1 MMGPRAC
8 KTIALAIAV
17 LASGCQFPP
26 PPQAST
32 EAELRSLGF
41 SKLCQ
46 PNLPVFG
53 RFYYPGD
60 IWPGDYLPPH
70 GSILMSNDGG
80 WCQIGHVF
88 TYRQAVSV
96 GTLSVAT
103 PPIHGQVRTGAV
115 GPQLRIAYRPAP
127 GFTGTDGF
135 VVHLNTPEPWDIP
148 VQVTVVP

>member
-60 IWPGDYLPPH
+60 IWPGYPCRPPEWRAEDT
-70 GSILMSNDGG
+70 S
-80 WCQIGHVF
+80 
-88 TYRQAVSV
+88 
-96 GTLSVAT
+96 
-103 PPIHGQVRTGAV
+103 
-115 GPQLRIAYRPAP
+115 LR
-127 GFTGTDGF
+127 
-135 VVHLNTPEPWDIP
+135 
-148 VQVTVVP
+148 